1 MSRCLTL
8 ILGVNGLGE
17 AALVTLLFR
26 MLTELA
32 DIDRVLS
39 HGFSATLPAPS
50 FLRKSLI

>member
-32 DIDRVLS
+32 DIVRVLS
-39 HGFSATLPAPS
+39 HGFPRLY
-50 FLRKSLI
+50 LRPHFCASH